1 MKIWAKIYNGDRL
14 EKNIIYESELTENPK
29 NYIKDL
35 QEICYRLDIS
45 TPVSLPSHYKHFI
58 KFNRIKYLPRDFIEE
73 VDFTSFVMELVIEKK

>member
-14 EKNIIYESELTENPK
+14 EKNIIYESELAESPK

-45 TPVSLPSHYKHFI
+45 APVSLASHYKHFV